1 MQNVLLKYR
10 NKGQNQEN
18 MPQAE
23 AIVGFSE
30 DFYGNHICAR
40 GEYSK
45 EDAKHLPLQEKHSL

>member
-10 NKGQNQEN
+10 NKGQNQGN

-45 EDAKHLPLQEKHSL
+45 EDAKQEKHSL